1 MQRLF
6 YERKF
11 KKIMKPINIK
21 PYGIGAYLKNLQEK
35 TGIKAKLLNDFCT
48 IVLLDIY
55 DRLDEAC
62 DDALTILES
71 LSTTDRQQFDIY
83 FLYFDYDNEI
93 QKVTFQPDLLQD
105 IAGMNERSLSR
116 ASKEAFF
123 ENGSFELFDWK
134 LRLTELD
141 LRCYQLSK
149 N

>member
-1 MQRLF
+1 
-6 YERKF
+6 
-11 KKIMKPINIK
+11 MKAIK
-21 PYGIGAYLKNLQEK
+21 LKQYGIGAYLKNLQDK

-48 IVLLDIY
+48 IILSDIY
-55 DRLDEAC
+55 ERLDEAC
-62 DDALTILES
+62 DDALTIFES
-71 LSTTDRQQFDIY
+71 LSTTDRQHFDIY
-83 FLYFDYDNEI
+83 FLYSDYDNEI

-105 IAGMNERSLSR
+105 IAGMNERSLSK

-141 LRCYQLSK
+141 LRCYQISK